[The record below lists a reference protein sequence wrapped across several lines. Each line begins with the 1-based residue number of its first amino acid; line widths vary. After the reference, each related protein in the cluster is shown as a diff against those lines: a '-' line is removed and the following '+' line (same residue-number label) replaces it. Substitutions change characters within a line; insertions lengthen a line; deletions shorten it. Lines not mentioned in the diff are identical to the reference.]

1 MSGTSNATQ
10 LDITAYQLTAFLDD
24 RPLHLSRN
32 PLTVWMTTLKSV
44 HLLPLHLKMANTKNL
59 DSDECEA
66 KTYARKRYTES
77 QSSIYARSSG
87 SEVVS
92 NAHWL
97 S

>member
-1 MSGTSNATQ
+1 MCDEVS
-10 LDITAYQLTAFLDD
+10 
-24 RPLHLSRN
+24 
-32 PLTVWMTTLKSV
+32 
-44 HLLPLHLKMANTKNL
+44 
-59 DSDECEA
+59 SDECEA

-97 S
+97 NSSNDDSTKAATHNESQLTLTVKLPDEAK

>member
-1 MSGTSNATQ
+1 MNQRLRVREAGSHWN
-10 LDITAYQLTAFLDD
+10 D
-24 RPLHLSRN
+24 H
-32 PLTVWMTTLKSV
+32 
-44 HLLPLHLKMANTKNL
+44 L

-97 S
+97 SIECSTPNDVFDSKPGLRLDPRGAPL

>member
-1 MSGTSNATQ
+1 MNQRLRVREAGSHWN
-10 LDITAYQLTAFLDD
+10 D
-24 RPLHLSRN
+24 H
-32 PLTVWMTTLKSV
+32 
-44 HLLPLHLKMANTKNL
+44 L

-97 S
+97 NSSNDDKASYPTVSELGSQDRQLRLQPITRAS